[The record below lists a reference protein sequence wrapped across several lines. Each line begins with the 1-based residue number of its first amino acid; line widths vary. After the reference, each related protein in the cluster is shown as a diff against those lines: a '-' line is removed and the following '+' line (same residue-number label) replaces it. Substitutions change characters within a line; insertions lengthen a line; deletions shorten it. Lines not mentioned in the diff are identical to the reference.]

1 MPEQN
6 QQLINSLLE
15 QQKTSSY
22 AQNIAVE
29 SEENQLTITRVV
41 TAKYKVYVIV
51 LLILGVLLG
60 TKYLPEGF
68 QHFQAIQGQYQTK
81 RIQLEEMKQKVA
93 QLGKDKF
100 QLVNLKKYE
109 QQILACVN
117 EQEACSELPEN
128 LKSDFWAAVAYLQMG
143 GLSSQK
149 MGIDEQKI
157 LRNLDQYLI
166 KNNPADKVSTANGI
180 IESIEIG
187 EPELVKEDSK
197 FYQLPITVK
206 ITFSDKD
213 DLISFVDNIEKFI
226 IPNEDDRILYKI
238 EEVSYDMM
246 AYEESQTTDILLT
259 AYYFN

>member
-15 QQKTSSY
+15 QQKSSAY
-22 AQNIAVE
+22 AKQLAVE
-29 SEENQLTITRVV
+29 PEENQLTITRVV
-41 TAKYKVYVIV
+41 TAKYKVYVII
-51 LLILGVLLG
+51 LLILGVILG

-68 QHFQAIQGQYQTK
+68 AHFQSVQEQYQAK
-81 RIQLEEMKQKVA
+81 SSQLDEMKHKVD
-93 QLGKDKF
+93 QLSKDKL
-100 QLVNLKKYE
+100 QLINLKKYE
-109 QQILACVN
+109 TQILACVN
-117 EQEACSELPEN
+117 AQEACSELPEN